1 VDGTSL
7 AYRAYYAFIKNPLVN
22 SKGMNTSAPF
32 AFTNSLIKLIRELKP
47 THIAVIFDA
56 KGKTFRHMEYEQY
69 KAQRPK
75 APSDFVEQLIWIKK
89 IVEAMNITIFEIPG
103 VEADDVIATI
113 TKMAHKEGFEVMIST
128 SDKDLL
134 QLVDEKIK
142 VIDTRPKTTILYDYN
157 EVVKK
162 FGVPPQKIP
171 DMLALIGDSI
181 DNIPGVPGIGEKT
194 AREIIAKYGDIQ
206 NLLKHTEGRE
216 DRIARLI
223 KQYRQNI
230 ELALE
235 LVKLR
240 DDLDIKFN
248 LENLQIREW
257 DKKKLFIIFKELE
270 FYSLMRELA
279 SYPIYSIK
287 ETSHLP
293 LELLKGTAL
302 EVKNNRV
309 YLSATGNDVYV
320 IPVENAREL
329 LTNKSVEK
337 WSFDSKE
344 TYKALM
350 DKNIDATINFD
361 ISIATYL
368 IESDKPRYDPDSLI
382 LESLGWKLNEDGEK
396 RIMDITVAVAR
407 MKPELE
413 ITLKNMELYDL
424 YKEIEL
430 PLQKVLAKMEKR
442 GVYIDK
448 DHLQK
453 LLKNIDEKLEKIRKE
468 IYKQA
473 GTEFNIN
480 SPKQL
485 QEVLFEKL
493 KLKPVKKT
501 KTGYSTDQEVL
512 EKLSL
517 VHPVPKLILDY
528 RELYK
533 IKSTY
538 LESLI
543 KLIDPETG
551 RIYPTFNQTGTAT
564 GRLSCQNPNFQNIP
578 IRSEIGREVRRAIIA
593 PPGYIILS
601 ADYSQIEL
609 RILAHMTQDENLLNV
624 FREGHDIHRKTAS
637 LIFNKPEEKITDI
650 ERRKAKTVNFGI
662 SYGISPYG
670 LSKELNIS
678 VEEAHTLIE
687 NFFLNFPRVR
697 EWVEKTVREAED
709 NGFIRTL
716 SGRIRYVP
724 QLKSKNQNIRE
735 FGKRIAINSP
745 IQGTAADLIKKA
757 MVEIDKELT
766 GKNLHSYLILQIH
779 DELVLEVKQ
788 DEVDLTK
795 EIVKE
800 KMENALKLSVP
811 IEVNI
816 GVGRNWLEAHG

>member
-1 VDGTSL
+1 MDGTSL

-32 AFTNSLIKLIRELKP
+32 AFTNSLIKLIKDLKP
-47 THIAVIFDA
+47 THIAVVFDA
-56 KGKTFRHMEYEQY
+56 KGKTFRHVEYVEY

-75 APSDFVEQLIWIKK
+75 APSDFLEQLIWIKK

-113 TKMAHKEGFEVMIST
+113 AKKAREKGFEVMIST

-142 VIDTRPKTTILYDYN
+142 VIDTRPKRTVLYDYS
-157 EVVKK
+157 EVIKK
-162 FGVPPQKIP
+162 FGVPPEKIP

-194 AREIIAKYGDIQ
+194 AKEIIAKYGDIK
-206 NLLKHTEGRE
+206 NLLEQTEGRE
-216 DRIARLI
+216 DRISRLI
-223 KQYRQNI
+223 KQHRRSI

-240 DDLDIKFN
+240 DDLDIEFNVEN
-248 LENLQIREW
+248 LEIRQW
-257 DKKKLFIIFKELE
+257 DRQKLFIIFRELE
-270 FYSLMRELA
+270 FYSLMKELA
-279 SYPIYSIK
+279 SYPIYSIRK
-287 ETSHLP
+287 ISHIP

-302 EVKNNRV
+302 EVKDNTA
-309 YLSATGNDVYV
+309 YFSTTGKDVY
-320 IPVENAREL
+320 IMSLENAQPL

-337 WSFDSKE
+337 WSFDSKG
-344 TYKALM
+344 TYKVLM
-350 DKNIDATINFD
+350 DRNIDITINFD
-361 ISIATYL
+361 ISVATYL

-382 LESLGWKLNEDGEK
+382 LESLGWKLNEEGEK
-396 RIMDITVAVAR
+396 RITDITAAVAR

-424 YKEIEL
+424 YKKIEL

-448 DHLQK
+448 DHLEK

-512 EKLSL
+512 EKLSM

-543 KLIDPETG
+543 KLIDPEAG

-564 GRLSCQNPNFQNIP
+564 GRLSCLNPNFQNIP

-593 PPGYIILS
+593 PPGYLILS

-609 RILAHMTQDENLLNV
+609 RILAHMTQDDNLLKV
-624 FREGHDIHRKTAS
+624 FREGHDIHRKTAA

-678 VEEAHTLIE
+678 VEEAYTLIE

-697 EWVEKTVREAED
+697 EWIEKTISEAQN
-709 NGFIRTL
+709 NGFVRTL
-716 SGRIRYVP
+716 TGRIRYVP

-766 GKNLHSYLILQIH
+766 DRKLQSYLILQIH

-816 GVGRNWLEAHG
+816 GVGKNWLEAHG